1 MQVYT
6 QRASHTV
13 SERVPVLP
21 GLRGSLLAL
30 TVLASGLVLT
40 LIIAGPFLFG
50 LVFGSDWTEAGLFA
64 RILAIPIA
72 LHFITTPL
80 TVLLPPLGRIKGLS
94 LWQVLYFA
102 LVLIYS
108 LLPAGSPE
116 HYLQGLAVVES
127 IALILLLLYILRMAK
142 RHDRDLRADDASPA
156 A

>member
-1 MQVYT
+1 M
-6 QRASHTV
+6 
-13 SERVPVLP
+13 
-21 GLRGSLLAL
+21 
-30 TVLASGLVLT
+30 ASGLALT

-50 LVFGSDWTEAGLFA
+50 LVFGDGWTEAGLFA

-102 LVLIYS
+102 SVLAYS
-108 LLPAGSPE
+108 LVPAGSPTR
-116 HYLQGLAVVES
+116 YLQGLAVVES
-127 IALILLLLYILRMAK
+127 LALLLLLLYILRMAK
-142 RHDRDLRADDASPA
+142 HHDRDLRADDAPPA